1 MGKTG
6 PAGPGTAARDWQK
19 GTVPT
24 CYLPQE
30 VDWTEVL
37 GSLWQAL
44 KGHLPFKGVGG
55 AARSTEIHSEN
66 SHSTPIPQDGST
78 ISGRFPWQMLTYNP
92 LVFGD

>member
-1 MGKTG
+1 M
-6 PAGPGTAARDWQK
+6 GTAARDWQE

-24 CYLPQE
+24 CYPRR
-30 VDWTEVL
+30 WTGTEVL

-55 AARSTEIHSEN
+55 AARSTEMHGEN

-78 ISGRFPWQMLTYNP
+78 ISGRFPWQMLT
-92 LVFGD
+92 